1 MSYWKPN
8 VKWLVSAD
16 LLVCWCLWYDK
27 GRGKSEPLLTEVL
40 TDVFTFSAPYQYN
53 TSPWEPDSSKGVC
66 CIIYC
71 QKVTDLTTF
80 LVVWGSGENH
90 VRKSWWNAN
99 LANFVFLYS
108 LLVVSRTWTEVD
120 WCVALSL
127 LNTNSSIPALQR
139 HFRARLST
147 RLVLMQKGVGARLG
161 HT

>member
-1 MSYWKPN
+1 M
-8 VKWLVSAD
+8 V
-16 LLVCWCLWYDK
+16 
-27 GRGKSEPLLTEVL
+27 RGGASQSHFVL
-40 TDVFTFSAPYQYN
+40 RFSLMFLHSLSPTN
-53 TSPWEPDSSKGVC
+53 TTHHHENQMLPKGVC

-71 QKVTDLTTF
+71 RRITDFTTF

-99 LANFVFLYS
+99 PANFVFLYS

-139 HFRARLST
+139 HFWARLST
-147 RLVLMQKGVGARLG
+147 RLVLMQKGVGARLD
-161 HT
+161 HTPAQYSDPQVVQD